1 MADPQ
6 SDPSTLS
13 GRLRRKLWN
22 FVHGNFRRFEAL
34 GIHVTPNH
42 FYQPIPDTRTLKDEL
57 WGEPSALPGIRLNE
71 ERQLGL
77 LRELHAWSKEYDE
90 LLEKGSGWYFN
101 GNGFFDGLDAAIY
114 YALIRQRKPKRIVE
128 IGAGYSTYV
137 AGLAVQANA
146 REGNPCEITAIEP
159 YPRAELSGA
168 MPGNPRILV
177 STVNDVSLDQ
187 FSALQTND
195 ILFIDSS
202 HVARIGSDVN
212 REILEIVPRL
222 HTGVLVHFHDIYLP
236 YEYPRQWVMNE
247 FRFWNEQYMLQ
258 AFLSGNQEF
267 EVLWSG
273 YAMHRKHLSALKDA
287 VASHQKHEIPPG
299 SFWIR
304 RK

>member
-1 MADPQ
+1 MADPP

-13 GRLRRKLWN
+13 GKLRRMLWT
-22 FVHGNFRRFEAL
+22 FVHANFRRFEAL

-42 FYQPIPDTRTLKDEL
+42 FYQPIPDTRMLKDQL
-57 WGEPSALPGIRLNE
+57 WVEPSALPGISLDE

-77 LRELHAWSKEYDE
+77 LGELHAWSKEYDD
-90 LLEKGSGWYFN
+90 LLENGSGWYVN
-101 GNGFFDGLDAAIY
+101 GNGFFDGVDAAIY

-137 AGLAVQANA
+137 AGLAADVNAN
-146 REGNPCEITAIEP
+146 EGNPCKITAIEP
-159 YPRAELSGA
+159 YPRPELSDT
-168 MPGNPRILV
+168 MPGSPRILT
-177 STVNDVSLDQ
+177 SPVNDVSLDE
-187 FSALQTND
+187 FDALQTND

-222 HTGVLVHFHDIYLP
+222 NSGVLVHFHDIYLP

-247 FRFWNEQYMLQ
+247 LRFWNEQYMLQ
-258 AFLSGNQEF
+258 AFLSCNTEF

-273 YAMHRKHLSALKDA
+273 YAMHRKRLSALKDA
-287 VASHQKHEIPPG
+287 VASHHKHEIPPG